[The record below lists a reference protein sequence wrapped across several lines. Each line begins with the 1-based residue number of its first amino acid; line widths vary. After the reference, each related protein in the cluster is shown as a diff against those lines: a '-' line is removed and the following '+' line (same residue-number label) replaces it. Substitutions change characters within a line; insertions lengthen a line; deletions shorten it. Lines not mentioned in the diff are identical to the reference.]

1 MPVNLA
7 RSGAIAEFNGAHSF
21 HHCGEGE
28 STLHSRE
35 RRTNTEMN
43 AVAEGDR
50 AAILTRDIEFVRR
63 IELLRIAV
71 RRIHHAENP
80 LTALEGFVADLR
92 VFQHAPSQRA
102 HWSVVAQDFLDRV
115 LRQIVPLGEQL

>member
-80 LTALEGFVADLR
+80 
-92 VFQHAPSQRA
+92 
-102 HWSVVAQDFLDRV
+102 
-115 LRQIVPLGEQL
+115 